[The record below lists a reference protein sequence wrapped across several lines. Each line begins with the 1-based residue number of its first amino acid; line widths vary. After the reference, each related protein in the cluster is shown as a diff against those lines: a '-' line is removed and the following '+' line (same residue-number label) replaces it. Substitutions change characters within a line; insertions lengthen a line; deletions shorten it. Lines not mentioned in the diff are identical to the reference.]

1 MLTVAQKKAVYQAV
15 LKNYTIETKAFVA
28 QTIYSNQL
36 TTSYPVII
44 LNYPQEE
51 DREQNAIGNYL
62 GTPGSEGQRSLAW
75 LSINI
80 EAKDAQGLNANV
92 ISKQIARQLSQHIRR
107 NWKLLDSGNI
117 QFRRKSPTKDLTS
130 VNQAAGIFDTGRQ
143 EMDVFLAYNLSW

>member
-15 LKNYTIETKAFVA
+15 LKNYTIETKAFTA
-28 QTIYSNQL
+28 QTIYSNQPL
-36 TTSYPVII
+36 TSYPVII

-51 DREQNAIGNYL
+51 DREQNTIGNYI

-92 ISKQIARQLSQHIRR
+92 ISKDIARQLSQHIRH
-107 NWKLLDSGNI
+107 NWKMLDSGNI
-117 QFRRKSPTKDLTS
+117 KFRRKSPTKDLTA
-130 VNQAAGIFDTGRQ
+130 VNQAAGIFDTARQ
-143 EMDVFLAYNLSW
+143 EMDIFLAYNISW